1 MDLMQREGKYPL
13 PPQASKTIMGV
24 EFSGRVTKAGEGCK
38 KYKEGDEV
46 FGLAYGVCHLGT
58 AFVDTADQVPQGA
71 YAEYIVV
78 PEGMVLEKPKELSW
92 VEAAALP
99 ENWMT
104 GASTLASE

>member
-1 MDLMQREGKYPL
+1 MQREGKYPL

-24 EFSGRVTKAGEGCK
+24 EFSGTISKLGSGSSK
-38 KYKEGDEV
+38 FKEGDEV
-46 FGLAYGVCHLGT
+46 FGLAYGVCTTGRYPRG
-58 AFVDTADQVPQGA
+58 ANWQGA

-78 PEGMVLEKPKELSW
+78 PEGMVLAKPKELSW

-104 GASTLASE
+104 GMYPEFMP